1 MEWRIL
7 MREKERRK
15 NKAFEAF
22 FPGCDTTFVHVDY
35 LGKIL
40 SGKLTYGRTY
50 GILLA
55 AMSASV

>member
-7 MREKERRK
+7 IREKERRK

-22 FPGCDTTFVHVDY
+22 FAGCDTTFVHVDY

>member
-7 MREKERRK
+7 ISEKERRK

-22 FPGCDTTFVHVDY
+22 AGCNATFVHVNY